1 MNMLIKNADTVFQKN
16 DDGTIITTIT
26 PHADISTEDLIDL
39 LRQVY
44 DEENKED
51 CVETYYLR
59 LKGLSTELL
68 AEAFKYSLSREDLK
82 DPLMLLN
89 IVNYIKNGTKLNS
102 LFFENEDIYVSSIVE
117 LLNLKLAIKTEL
129 DEFIR
134 KLSIHFVAL
143 FKSYNKMTFTPLD
156 KHIQLPSIYKNIFL
170 TSDVLTLSGI
180 LSLSKNFELD
190 ECVYID
196 DAYYILSE
204 LLMKSSI
211 GISLMSDF
219 LRNSDDNISTN

>member
-1 MNMLIKNADTVFQKN
+1 MNMLIKNADIVFQKN

-26 PHADISTEDLIDL
+26 PHADISIEDLIDL

-51 CVETYYLR
+51 CIETYYLR

-102 LFFENEDIYVSSIVE
+102 LFFENEDI
-117 LLNLKLAIKTEL
+117 
-129 DEFIR
+129 
-134 KLSIHFVAL
+134 
-143 FKSYNKMTFTPLD
+143 
-156 KHIQLPSIYKNIFL
+156 
-170 TSDVLTLSGI
+170 
-180 LSLSKNFELD
+180 
-190 ECVYID
+190 
-196 DAYYILSE
+196 
-204 LLMKSSI
+204 
-211 GISLMSDF
+211 
-219 LRNSDDNISTN
+219 